1 MKLTSGKYIAKMVVH
16 GVRASAIRI
25 ERCMSQPTLSVFT
38 YHSFCIGK
46 TPLGFPS
53 LSVAMFDR
61 QIEYLKKSYRLVSLS
76 EGLRSLEV
84 GNSHQPMAA
93 ITLDDGFSDNFHVA
107 WPVLFRHGVP
117 ATVFVATDF
126 IDERRVPWPT
136 RLQDIVNA
144 ISWRKK
150 RDTKFDGDATYRQ
163 YQEELRSLSADAR
176 FVAMERIAAERKVT
190 ALPDRPSMTWDQ
202 IREMH
207 KAGVEFGSH
216 TVYHGLLPFLADSEV
231 RLELGESKRRIEQEL
246 QCECRYFAYPNGDH
260 SNRDLA
266 LLREFGYGAALT
278 QDFGVNLSG
287 ADSFLMLRIEVPFHD
302 PLASFRYRARKALR
316 GSVGQRL

>member
-61 QIEYLKKSYRLVSLS
+61 QIEFLKKSYRLVSLS

-93 ITLDDGFSDNFHVA
+93 ITLDDGFSDNYHVA
-107 WPVLFRHGVP
+107 WPVLVRHGVP

-126 IDERRVPWPT
+126 IDQRRVPWPT

-144 ISWRKK
+144 ISWRKN
-150 RDTKFDGDATYRQ
+150 RDAKFADDATYRQ
-163 YQEELRSLSADAR
+163 YQVELRSLPAEAR
-176 FVAMERIAAERKVT
+176 FDALERIAVEHKVT
-190 ALPDRPSMTWDQ
+190 SLPDRPSMTWNQ
-202 IREMH
+202 MREMH
-207 KAGVEFGSH
+207 KGGVEFGSH
-216 TVYHGLLPFLADSEV
+216 TVFHGLLPFLTDNEV
-231 RLELGESKRRIEQEL
+231 KFELEESKRRIEQEL

-260 SNRDLA
+260 SERDHAFMRDL
-266 LLREFGYGAALT
+266 GYGAALT
-278 QDFGVNLSG
+278 QDFGANPSG
-287 ADSFLMLRIEVPFHD
+287 SDPCSMLRIEVPFHD